1 MASAEEFRKHID
13 HIRKVLADAQRDVA
27 NGKIT
32 KEFINTYI
40 RKIFVT
46 PEGENTARLDI
57 EIFTGERGQAFLQKL
72 RRGENPDGSAGHTFK
87 KMIESYEQNM
97 K

>member
-1 MASAEEFRKHID
+1 MTQGTIS
-13 HIRKVLADAQRDVA
+13 
-27 NGKIT
+27 

-46 PEGENTARLDI
+46 PEGEHTARLDI
-57 EIFTGERGQAFLQKL
+57 EIFTGERGQALLQKL

-87 KMIESYEQNM
+87 KMIESYEQGM